1 MKTEQTKNSKPSQM
15 ALTPVDKTLKTTFTA
30 IILIAGAWLVEGIG
44 GDGIVEMK
52 MQVQK

>member
-30 IILIAGAWLVEGIG
+30 IILIAGAWLVLKMSKEMLKELEGMG
-44 GDGIVEMK
+44 L
-52 MQVQK
+52 